1 MKEKFVKSLQKTLER
16 VSLNSVGRSI
26 PVTMYERK
34 IPDAVIKK
42 SRLENDHK

>member
-16 VSLNSVGRSI
+16 VSLNSVGKSI

-34 IPDAVIKK
+34 IPDAVIRK
-42 SRLENDHK
+42 SRLKNEHK